1 MGDLAHL
8 NSLLT
13 SFKFNPNVTGY
24 SCKMSN
30 FAFYII
36 LLFILLSK
44 NFVLAQNEITK
55 IDLLTKEN
63 TKTHHTSDY
72 EIVHSRNNP
81 ALVIRRG
88 DPFYLSLHLRR
99 NYDSTRDKIRLEFMF
114 GKYEF
119 VW

>member
-1 MGDLAHL
+1 
-8 NSLLT
+8 
-13 SFKFNPNVTGY
+13 
-24 SCKMSN
+24 MST

-36 LLFILLSK
+36 FSSVLLSK
-44 NFVLAQNEITK
+44 NFSLAQNEITS
-55 IDLLTKEN
+55 IDLLVTEN
-63 TKTHHTSDY
+63 TEAHHTSDY
-72 EIVHSRNNP
+72 EIVHSRANP

-88 DPFYLSLHLRR
+88 HPFYLSLHLRQ